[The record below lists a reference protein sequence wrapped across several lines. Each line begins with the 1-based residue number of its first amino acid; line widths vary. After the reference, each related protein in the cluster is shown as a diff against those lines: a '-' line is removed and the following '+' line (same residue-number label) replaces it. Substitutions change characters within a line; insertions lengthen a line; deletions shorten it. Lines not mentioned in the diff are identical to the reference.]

1 MEKETE
7 TQFTTEEEPPSS
19 WKYQLQNSITD
30 KTTLEKHLELTKEE
44 KDYFNSEN
52 SNHIKFKIT
61 PYYLQLIKDNSILRK
76 TMIPTS
82 NEFIVSEGES
92 EDPLDEDKV
101 RPLPNIFHRYKN
113 RVLLLSTNQCSSFC
127 RFCTRSRL
135 VGNEIENNIEEA
147 ISYIR
152 EHEEVNDCIISGGDA
167 CMNSTEKLHYILSEL
182 NKIEHIK
189 IIRLGTKVPAVM
201 PMRIDN
207 ELVNMLSEFWRKL
220 YINIHFTHFVELTNQ
235 TKIACL
241 KLAKAGIAL
250 GSQTVL
256 LAGINDDANVLKELF
271 QNLLSIKVI
280 PRYLYSMDRIKG
292 SKHFFVDIER
302 GKEIMRE
309 LHDGS
314 ISGMAI
320 PKYILDSSKGKKLV
334 HF

>member
-1 MEKETE
+1 MITETE
-7 TQFTTEEEPPSS
+7 EQFTEPPAEESS
-19 WKYQLQNSITD
+19 WKYQLQHSIFT
-30 KTTLEKHLELTKEE
+30 KEELEKHLTLTKEE
-44 KDYFNSEN
+44 EDYFNHEH

-61 PYYLQLIKDNSILRK
+61 PYYLDLIKKHNVLRK

-82 NEFIVSEGES
+82 NEFLISEEES
-92 EDPLDEDKV
+92 DDPLDEDKV

-113 RVLLLSTNQCSSFC
+113 RILLLSTNQCSSFC

-135 VGNEIENNIEEA
+135 IGNETENNLEEA
-147 ISYIR
+147 LNYIK
-152 EHEEVNDCIISGGDA
+152 EHREVNDCIISGGDA
-167 CMNSTEKLHYILSEL
+167 LLNSNDKLYYILSEL
-182 NKIEHIK
+182 NKIEHVK
-189 IIRLGTKVPAVM
+189 ILRLGTKVPAVM

-207 ELVNMLSEFWRKL
+207 DLVNMLSEFWRKL
-220 YINIHFTHFVELTNQ
+220 YINIHFSHYVELTTQ

-241 KLAKAGIAL
+241 KLAKAGVGL

-256 LAGINDDANVLKELF
+256 LAGVNDNAEILKKLF
-271 QNLLSIKVI
+271 QDLLSIKVL
-280 PRYLYSMDRIKG
+280 PKYLYSMDRIKG
-292 SKHFFVDIER
+292 SKHFFVPIEK

-320 PKYILDSSKGKKLV
+320 PKYVLDSAEGKKII